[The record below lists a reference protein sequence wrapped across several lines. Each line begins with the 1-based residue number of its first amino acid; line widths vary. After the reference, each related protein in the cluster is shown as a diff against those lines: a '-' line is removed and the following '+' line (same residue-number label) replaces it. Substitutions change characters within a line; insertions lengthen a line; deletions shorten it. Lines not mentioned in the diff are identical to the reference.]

1 MLIKYSLLG
10 EAPIWTYAAAQK
22 CRETPMGITGII
34 VKVIHNVADKFVYA
48 L

>member
-22 CRETPMGITGII
+22 CRETPMGEQ
-34 VKVIHNVADKFVYA
+34 DKPK
-48 L
+48 